1 MPETLVLRYILA
13 FSFLC
18 VRLEQVICNRM
29 CAQPNP
35 LPHSLGHV
43 SHDHLWKGRRPACII
58 IWHPT
63 CLPKRSAAPP
73 VCPTLP
79 SGWSRQDL
87 DGSDPGGIEM
97 VLGGILL
104 SSWHI
109 PFSRYLYMHAIV
121 LDVSVLVLGQVELLF
136 RREDHMTK
144 LASFFLT
151 RAGPQAKAGWMNPG
165 VCHRTARLC
174 PRKGM
179 SQLHVL
185 YGLEGGIS
193 NHSHDDAL
201 LRPRQRRCTHSCER
215 RQGRLQR
222 QAMPFEAFAPTDTQ
236 VTQHKQPTPHRTC
249 SRFTRSQA
257 QSGPGCHAG
266 MHLSSASTPSPTASD
281 QDARV
286 SS

>member
-1 MPETLVLRYILA
+1 MHSCIQENILLCSKHCYIATFLPSSARPARAGDLHRY
-13 FSFLC
+13 
-18 VRLEQVICNRM
+18 
-29 CAQPNP
+29 AQPNP

-144 LASFFLT
+144 FASFFLT

-174 PRKGM
+174 PREGM
-179 SQLHVL
+179 SQQM
-185 YGLEGGIS
+185 YM
-193 NHSHDDAL
+193 A
-201 LRPRQRRCTHSCER
+201 
-215 RQGRLQR
+215 
-222 QAMPFEAFAPTDTQ
+222 
-236 VTQHKQPTPHRTC
+236 
-249 SRFTRSQA
+249 
-257 QSGPGCHAG
+257 
-266 MHLSSASTPSPTASD
+266 
-281 QDARV
+281 
-286 SS
+286 